1 MKRLLNGLGAILVI
15 ASLFF
20 LFHRVTSTSA
30 GLDFR
35 RISPLLWSVFLF
47 LAVVYGIASRLL
59 AESWRQILISL
70 SARSSPAVALQ
81 IYGRSQIAKYFP
93 GNIFHLA
100 GRQALGM
107 AAGLPKGALLKSAA
121 YEIVTIC
128 LAGATFSSLILP
140 YWFSKGLGLP
150 GAAKLGLVLYLL
162 AFACIGTLIGVLAG
176 RHVFACFAL
185 QSLFLLISGL
195 IFLVMLIGISLS
207 DDKGDV
213 FSFWLAP
220 IIIGCFVVAWL
231 GGLVTPGAPAGL
243 GIREVILLA
252 LLSSHLPKDTI
263 LTTVVI
269 GRLLT
274 IVGDLLFLAQALL
287 PIRLAISL
295 GPHSADNPDS
305 NPRSLPPKV
314 NGRSQDPSDQ

>member
-1 MKRLLNGLGAILVI
+1 
-15 ASLFF
+15 
-20 LFHRVTSTSA
+20 
-30 GLDFR
+30 
-35 RISPLLWSVFLF
+35 
-47 LAVVYGIASRLL
+47 
-59 AESWRQILISL
+59 
-70 SARSSPAVALQ
+70 
-81 IYGRSQIAKYFP
+81 
-93 GNIFHLA
+93 
-100 GRQALGM
+100 M